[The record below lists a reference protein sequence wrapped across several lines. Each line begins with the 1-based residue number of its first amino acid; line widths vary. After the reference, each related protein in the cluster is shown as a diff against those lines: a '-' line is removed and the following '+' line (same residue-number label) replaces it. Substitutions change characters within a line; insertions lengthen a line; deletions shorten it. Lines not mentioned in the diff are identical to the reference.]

1 MSRANRLLAILDLFD
16 AARPVWTVEEI
27 GTTLGIPTSTIYR
40 HVRDLVQAGF
50 LDPVTGAGY
59 SLGPA
64 FIRYDRLLRQTD
76 PLIGLAAPIM
86 GQLLERTTQHATVIL
101 CRRFRDGVMC
111 VHEVHGREPHPPTSY
126 ERGVAMPLFLGA
138 TSKVILANL
147 PDRTL
152 KRVYQANQPLIH
164 GALGVGDWLQFKA
177 QLREI
182 RRAGYAVTDSEVS
195 KGRIGIAAPIR
206 RSDQLV
212 AGISLVGVPG
222 QAEKE
227 RIPEY
232 IPHLLTAASTIST
245 GLSSQSAPI
254 SR

>member
-1 MSRANRLLAILDLFD
+1 MSRPNRVLAILDLFES
-16 AARPVWTVEEI
+16 ARPVWTVEEI
-27 GTTLGIPTSTIYR
+27 GAALRIPTSTIYR
-40 HVRDLVQAGF
+40 HVRDLVRAGF

-59 SLGPA
+59 SLGPS
-64 FIRYDRLLRQTD
+64 FIRYDRVLRQTD
-76 PLIGLAAPIM
+76 PLIGLAAPVM
-86 GQLLERTTQHATVIL
+86 AQLLDRTTQRATAIL

-111 VHEVHGREPHPPTSY
+111 VHEVHGREPHSPTSY

-152 KRVYQANQPLIH
+152 KRVYHANEALIH
-164 GALGVGDWLQFKA
+164 GSLRVTGWLEFRT

-195 KGRIGIAAPIR
+195 KDRVGMAAPITR
-206 RSDQLV
+206 GNQFM
-212 AGISLVGVPG
+212 AGISLVGVFG
-222 QAEKE
+222 EAE
-227 RIPEY
+227 RTRVPDY
-232 IPHLLTAASTIST
+232 IPHLLAAATTIST
-245 GLSSQSAPI
+245 ELSNQSATI

>member
-1 MSRANRLLAILDLFD
+1 MSRPNRLLAILDLFE

-64 FIRYDRLLRQTD
+64 FIRYDRVLRQTD

-86 GQLLERTTQHATVIL
+86 AQLLERTTQRATVIL

-111 VHEVHGREPHPPTSY
+111 VHEVHGSEPHSPTSY

-138 TSKVILANL
+138 TSKVILAHL

-152 KRVYQANQPLIH
+152 KRVYHVNEPLIH
-164 GALGVGDWLQFKA
+164 GSLRVSDWLEFRT
-177 QLREI
+177 QLRDI
-182 RRAGYAVTDSEVS
+182 RKAGFAMTDSEVS
-195 KGRIGIAAPIR
+195 KDRVGIAAPIKR
-206 RSDQLV
+206 GDQLI
-212 AGISLVGVPG
+212 AGVSLVGVLG
-222 QAEKE
+222 QAERA
-227 RIPEY
+227 RIPDY
-232 IPHLLTAASTIST
+232 IPHLLAAAATIST
-245 GLSSQSAPI
+245 QLSNQSATI